1 MEAGSSTQLSPP
13 FPYDTQPTGG
23 IPETMANAEHIILSS
38 YSVGSE
44 QESLDFLFF
53 DRRLL
58 VVEPEIS
65 AWG

>member
-1 MEAGSSTQLSPP
+1 MA
-13 FPYDTQPTGG
+13 YDTQPTGG
-23 IPETMANAEHIILSS
+23 IPETMADAEHIILSS

-44 QESLDFLFF
+44 QESLGFLFF
-53 DRRLL
+53 YHRIL